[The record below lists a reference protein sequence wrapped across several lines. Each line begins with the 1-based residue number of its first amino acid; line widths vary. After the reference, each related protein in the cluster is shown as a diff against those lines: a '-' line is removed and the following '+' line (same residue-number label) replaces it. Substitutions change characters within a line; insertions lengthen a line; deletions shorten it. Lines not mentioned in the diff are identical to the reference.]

1 MNNIYIIDTETNNK
15 NKLIGNFTANPHY
28 RGNEIVH
35 AGIKRLG
42 ALGVTV
48 LDKYDT
54 RGIEYFCAD
63 ADLLVGQNIKFDLLY
78 LMRDDKFRNEVLPN
92 LRIWDT
98 MQVEYLLSGQQKRF
112 PTLDYLSEKYGGT
125 LKDKRLEEMWAEGV
139 DTEDIDEGIVIPY
152 LEADVTNTELAFK
165 KQLVLANEANML
177 QLIKSQMDAILATAE
192 MEYNG
197 MYFNKKEAL
206 HKAKILSSIRDVLH
220 KSCFDFMKM
229 RMHTDTPNV
238 DSVDDV
244 SLTLFGGQ
252 EKVVIDKPILDESG
266 NPVKYKSGARKGTT
280 RTKKETIMRRI
291 SSCVHGRLAIE
302 REKKKGFYSV
312 SNDVLKN
319 IYKDSSTHRKPRDFV
334 RALME
339 YRTVTK
345 DLKTYYK
352 GYSELVWPHDNC
364 IHGTYNHCQ
373 TATGRLSHS
382 NPNLGNVSHKE

>member
-28 RGNEIVH
+28 RGNKIVH

-42 ALGVTV
+42 VLGVTV

-54 RGIEYFCAD
+54 NTLLYNCQR

-78 LMRDDKFRNEVLPN
+78 LMRDDKFRDEVLPN

-98 MQVEYLLSGQQKRF
+98 MQVEYLLSGQQDRF
-112 PTLDYLSEKYGGT
+112 PSLDYLSEKYGGT

-139 DTEDIDEGIVIPY
+139 DTEDIDEDIVIPY

-177 QLIKSQMDAILATAE
+177 PLIKSQMDAILATAE

-206 HKAKILSSIRDVLH
+206 YKAKILSSRRDALH
-220 KSCFDFMKM
+220 KYCFDFMKI
-229 RMHTDTPNV
+229 RMHNTPNV

-252 EKVVIDKPILDESG
+252 EKVKIDRVILDEFGKPIL
-266 NPVKYKSGARKGTT
+266 YKSGARKGDI
-280 RTKKETIMRRI
+280 RTKKETILKRI
-291 SSCVHGRLAIE
+291 TPCVHGRTAIE

-319 IYKDSSTHRKPRDFV
+319 IYKDPSTHGKPRDFV
-334 RALME
+334 SALME
-339 YRTVTK
+339 YRKITK
-345 DLKTYYK
+345 DLKTYYE
-352 GYSELVWPHDNC
+352 GYSELVWPNDNC